1 MLQITIQQQK
11 KERKKMPNVE
21 KRAFLCEVR
30 TREDEERGKIL
41 EGVPIVFNQ
50 KTDLGWCFEII
61 EPEALDKTDMK
72 DVRFLVNHDTNSIP
86 FARSRNNNKNSTM
99 QLSKEADGLHIKVTL
114 DTENNPR
121 AKELHSA
128 VERGDI
134 DQMSFMFR
142 VDGDKW
148 EDLDS
153 DHPTRHITSISKIF
167 EVSAVTFPA
176 YEGTSINARST
187 DDGHASLESAREA
200 LDNAR
205 KLEEARSNL
214 LNKLKEIRA

>member
-1 MLQITIQQQK
+1 MKEK
-11 KERKKMPNVE
+11 KTMENIE

-30 TREDEERGKIL
+30 TREDEERGNIL

-50 KTDLGWCFEII
+50 MTDLGWCNEII
-61 EPEALDKTDMK
+61 EPTALDNADMK
-72 DVRFLVNHDTNSIP
+72 DVRFLVNHDINSIP

-99 QLSKEADGLHIKVTL
+99 QLEVKKDGLHIRVDL
-114 DTENNPR
+114 DTEKNPR
-121 AKELHSA
+121 AQELHSA

-148 EDLDS
+148 DDLDS
-153 DHPTRHITSISKIF
+153 DHPTRHITSISKIY

-176 YEGTSINARST
+176 YEGTSLNARST

-200 LDNAR
+200 LENAR
-205 KLEEARSNL
+205 KLEETRKNL
-214 LNKLKEIRA
+214 LSKLKEIKG

>member
-1 MLQITIQQQK
+1 MAEKISS
-11 KERKKMPNVE
+11 VE

-30 TREDEERGKIL
+30 TKEDEEKGNIL

-50 KTDLGWCFEII
+50 RTDLGWFDEII
-61 EPEALDKTDMK
+61 EPEALDKADMK

-99 QLSKEADGLHIKVTL
+99 QLNTEKDGLHIRVAL
-114 DTENNPR
+114 DIENNPR
-121 AKELHSA
+121 AQELYSA
-128 VERGDI
+128 VNRGDM

-142 VDGDKW
+142 VDGEKW
-148 EDLDS
+148 ENLDS
-153 DHPTRHITSISKIF
+153 DHPTRHITSISKIY

-187 DDGHASLESAREA
+187 DDVRASLDSAREA
-200 LDNAR
+200 LESAR

-214 LNKLKEIRA
+214 LTKLKEIRS

>member
-1 MLQITIQQQK
+1 MENI
-11 KERKKMPNVE
+11 E

-30 TREDEERGKIL
+30 TREDEERGNIL

-50 KTDLGWCFEII
+50 MTDLGWCNEII
-61 EPEALDKTDMK
+61 EPTALDNADMK
-72 DVRFLVNHDTNSIP
+72 DVRFLVNHDINSIP

-99 QLSKEADGLHIKVTL
+99 QLEVKDDGLHIRVDL
-114 DTENNPR
+114 DTEKNPR
-121 AKELHSA
+121 AQELHSA

-142 VDGDKW
+142 VDGEKW

-176 YEGTSINARST
+176 YEGTSLNARST
-187 DDGHASLESAREA
+187 DDGHASLESARKA
-200 LDNAR
+200 LENAR
-205 KLEEARSNL
+205 KLEESRSNL
-214 LNKLKEIRA
+214 LTKLKEIRG

>member
-1 MLQITIQQQK
+1 MKEK
-11 KERKKMPNVE
+11 KTMENIE

-30 TREDEERGKIL
+30 TREDEERGNIL

-50 KTDLGWCFEII
+50 MTDLGWCNEII
-61 EPEALDKTDMK
+61 EPTALDNADMK
-72 DVRFLVNHDTNSIP
+72 DVRFLVNHDINSIP

-99 QLSKEADGLHIKVTL
+99 QLEVKDDGLHIRVDL
-114 DTENNPR
+114 DTEKNPR
-121 AKELHSA
+121 AQELHSA

-142 VDGDKW
+142 VDGEKW

-176 YEGTSINARST
+176 YEGTSLNARST
-187 DDGHASLESAREA
+187 DDGHASLESARKA
-200 LDNAR
+200 LENAR
-205 KLEEARSNL
+205 KLEESRSNL
-214 LNKLKEIRA
+214 LTKLKEIRG

>member
-1 MLQITIQQQK
+1 MENI
-11 KERKKMPNVE
+11 E

-30 TREDEERGKIL
+30 TRKDEERGNIL

-50 KTDLGWCFEII
+50 KTDLGWCYEII
-61 EPEALDKTDMK
+61 EPTALDNADMK

-99 QLSKEADGLHIKVTL
+99 QLEVKKDGLHIRVDL
-114 DTENNPR
+114 DIEKNPR
-121 AKELHSA
+121 AQELHSA

-148 EDLDS
+148 DDLDS

-176 YEGTSINARST
+176 YEGTSLNARST

-200 LDNAR
+200 LENAR
-205 KLEEARSNL
+205 KLEETRKNL
-214 LNKLKEIRA
+214 LTKLKEIKG